1 MRGAVSLGAGLIK
14 PPQSDPTI
22 GLEVKSPGSFDLS
35 GWLLARSDGL
45 SAIAIVASLLLPR
58 AARAVRRP
66 DISRREIAGLQ
77 ADLYLPPGGPW
88 PAIVLVL
95 GALREG
101 RRYPLLEATAR
112 SIATCGFAV
121 LVPELGRLRRLIL
134 ADDALDDLAAA
145 VLALTAEDGVA
156 RAPAGL
162 IGFSLGGSLALVAAA
177 DDRLRE
183 RVACVASMGGYFS
196 LSDMLTAATTGTIG
210 TTDETAS
217 LAAPA
222 AFAMAASLVAPLPD
236 PDRKLL
242 ERALEESQ
250 DAPLEALARVD
261 SGSVGP
267 QARAVLTLLRN
278 RDPHAVAS
286 LIGNV
291 EGAAEMMARFS
302 PETVATRIDVPVWV
316 LHDERD
322 QYVPAQ
328 QSRRM
333 REAMAGRTDFG
344 FFSIRL
350 LEHTEPRAP
359 GLNPVRILRDYLPGL
374 FGLVRFAYGPLKA
387 VRRSVSS
394 VTR

>member
-1 MRGAVSLGAGLIK
+1 MRV
-14 PPQSDPTI
+14 PI
-22 GLEVKSPGSFDLS
+22 G
-35 GWLLARSDGL
+35 LLARSNGL
-45 SAIAIVASLLLPR
+45 SAIAIVASLSFAK

-66 DISRREIAGLQ
+66 DIGRREIAGLH
-77 ADLYLPPGGPW
+77 ADLYLPLGGPW

-112 SIATCGFAV
+112 SIAACGFAV

-145 VLALTAEDGVA
+145 VLALTAEHGVA
-156 RAPAGL
+156 HAPAGL
-162 IGFSLGGSLALVAAA
+162 IGFSLGGSLAMVAAA
-177 DDRLRE
+177 DDRLRD

-196 LSDMLTAATTGTIG
+196 LTDMLTAATTGNIG
-210 TTDETAS
+210 TAGETAS

-222 AFAMAASLVAPLPD
+222 VFAMAASLVAPLPD
-236 PDRKLL
+236 PDRELL
-242 ERALEESQ
+242 ERALDESQ

-261 SGSVGP
+261 AGSVGP
-267 QARAVLTLLRN
+267 QAGAVLTLLGN

-302 PETVATRIDVPVWV
+302 PETVATRIDVPVWL

-328 QSRRM
+328 QWRRM
-333 REAMAGRTDFG
+333 REAMGGRTDFE
-344 FFSIRL
+344 FISIRL

-359 GLNPVRILRDYLPGL
+359 GFNPVRILRDYLPGL
-374 FGLVRFAYGPLKA
+374 FGLVRFAHGPLKA
-387 VRRSVSS
+387 VRRSLSR